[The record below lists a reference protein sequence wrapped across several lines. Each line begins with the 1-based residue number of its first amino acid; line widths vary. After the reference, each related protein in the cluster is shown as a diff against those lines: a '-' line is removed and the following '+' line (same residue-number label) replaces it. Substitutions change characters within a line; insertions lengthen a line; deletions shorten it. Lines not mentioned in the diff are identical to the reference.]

1 MKEFLQRQS
10 YKTHTYNHLLLII
23 IQENIFKINRL
34 LPRMLVYVI
43 IFFTKEIIIM
53 KNTNLKKIVFLSILL
68 TIAVVLS
75 IVDKSITLLAFP
87 YLPTAKIGL
96 ANIIIL
102 TAIIKFD
109 FKDSLLLVILKSVL
123 ANLLFGGLTS
133 FIIGG
138 SASLLSF
145 LGMQL
150 TFRFGK
156 KYLSSVGVSVIGGFI
171 HIITQ
176 LFITATIY
184 HLGAIV
190 LFYGALLVIVSL
202 ITSIIIGLLVNKVSE
217 YKFIGI

>member
-1 MKEFLQRQS
+1 
-10 YKTHTYNHLLLII
+10 
-23 IQENIFKINRL
+23 
-34 LPRMLVYVI
+34 
-43 IFFTKEIIIM
+43 M